1 MTRRFRR
8 LATSRR
14 ILAGAFTLALTLA
27 LLVQPAAAVEPTFFG
42 ADSVWNRTLA
52 PDQKIDK
59 TSDARVAELNR
70 QVSQFG
76 TWINHKQ
83 WSTPLY
89 IVPGNTPKVKVTI
102 DNPSPTCCPVI
113 KKKSRKVPIPAGA
126 QPANGG
132 DRHITIFQ
140 PSTNKLWEYW
150 QYRNTPTGPVAEHGG
165 FLSRVSTSKGIIR
178 RGEGA
183 TASGLPVIAGTILLS
198 EAQAGEI
205 PHALA
210 MAVPQQ
216 LDGWVWP
223 AQRTDGAVV
232 SPPAGVPTNA
242 RIPMGS
248 RFRLPASLNIDAQPW
263 HPFTKMLA
271 RAAQKHGIVV
281 RDQAGAVTLYAEQ
294 PLAGTNADVWTPIFG
309 TPYPS
314 VRLAEFPWDQLQL
327 IKLGRIKGT

>member
-1 MTRRFRR
+1 MTPLRARRGPRSLMASIAALVVLAA
-8 LATSRR
+8 LATAP
-14 ILAGAFTLALTLA
+14 AGAIGS
-27 LLVQPAAAVEPTFFG
+27 TFF
-42 ADSVWNRTLA
+42 APDSVWNSSLS
-52 PDQKIDK
+52 PGEKIDR
-59 TSDARVAELNR
+59 TSSARVAELNR
-70 QVSQFG
+70 QVGLFG

-89 IVPGNTPKVKVTI
+89 VVPAGTPTVAVTI

-113 KKKSRKVPIPAGA
+113 KKQSRRVPVPAGA
-126 QPANGG
+126 QPALGG

-140 PSTNKLWEYW
+140 PSSNKLWEYFL
-150 QYRNTPTGPVAEHGG
+150 YRDTVAGPVAEHGG
-165 FLSRVSTSKGIIR
+165 FIGRVSTSNGIVG

-183 TASGLPVIAGTILLS
+183 TASGLPAIAGTILLS
-198 EAQAGEI
+198 EARAGEI

-223 AQRTDGAVV
+223 AQRTDGTVV
-232 SPPAGVPTNA
+232 TPPASVPANA

-248 RFRLPASLNIDAQPW
+248 RFRLPPGLDIDAQSW

-281 RDQAGAVTLYAEQ
+281 RDQAGAVTFYAEQ
-294 PLAGTNADVWTPIFG
+294 PRAGTDADVWTPIFG
-309 TPYPS
+309 SPYPS
-314 VRLAEFPWDQLQL
+314 VRLAEFPWDKLQL
-327 IKLGRIKGT
+327 IRLGRIKGN